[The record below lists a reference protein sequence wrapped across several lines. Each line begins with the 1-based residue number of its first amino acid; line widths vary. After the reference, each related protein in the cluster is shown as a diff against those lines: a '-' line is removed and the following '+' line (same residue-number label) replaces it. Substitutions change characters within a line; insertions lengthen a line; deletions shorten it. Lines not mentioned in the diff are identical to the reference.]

1 MSRADSITQ
10 RPSGLFS
17 AAAGKVVNQ
26 LRHSLSTRN
35 LRQPPESPLSRAQRE
50 DTERQAKREQIKH
63 NFQEVL
69 DYYRRNTVLV
79 EGHHS
84 ETDGAGNDH
93 LKKRIPKRPARESP
107 IQEQPEQ
114 EYQAQL
120 HNHKGLRISIA
131 VPENTPT
138 PPTPPPK
145 DPSPTT
151 VNSTSP
157 TPSTPDDTADRFI
170 SLTTT
175 TCTSANQSP
184 LIDRTNP
191 TWNSALTTNLKSDR
205 VDSILAAEIRARA
218 PAHQASSEMGGGE
231 QVLVDMRAVRRV
243 PNFSCPLVGA
253 RWYERRDLDEWEK
266 EKALRD
272 EEKAIREKAKARRE
286 EERVRREEYKAR
298 REEKARRWYK
308 AEKKDSSTLC
318 REASPVLKGHE
329 LNADGGEDADSLTG
343 EPSPVSFGSVWKEVE
358 DFMRSLKPERVSL
371 NEILSEVNPKY
382 AVQTDK
388 VEVQTEEVEV
398 QTDKVEV
405 QTDKV
410 EVCSTV

>member
-1 MSRADSITQ
+1 MSRADSIIQ

-17 AAAGKVVNQ
+17 AVAGKVVNQ

-69 DYYRRNTVLV
+69 EYYRRNTVLV

-84 ETDGAGNDH
+84 ETDGTGNDH

-114 EYQAQL
+114 EYQVQL

-151 VNSTSP
+151 INSTSP

-170 SLTTT
+170 SLTST
-175 TCTSANQSP
+175 TCTSATQSP
-184 LIDRTNP
+184 LIDRTNL
-191 TWNSALTTNLKSDR
+191 TWNSALTTILTSAH
-205 VDSILAAEIRARA
+205 VDAALAAGIRARV
-218 PAHQASSEMGGGE
+218 PAHQAGNEMGGGG
-231 QVLVDMRAVRRV
+231 QVLIDMRAVHLV
-243 PNFSCPLVGA
+243 PDFSYPLAGA
-253 RWYERRDLDEWEK
+253 KWHERRDLDEWE
-266 EKALRD
+266 
-272 EEKAIREKAKARRE
+272 EEKARRE
-286 EERVRREEYKAR
+286 EEKAR
-298 REEKARRWYK
+298 RGEK

-329 LNADGGEDADSLTG
+329 GNADGGEDADSLTR
-343 EPSPVSFGSVWKEVE
+343 EPSPVSFGSVWEKVE
-358 DFMRSLKPERVSL
+358 EDLMRLLKPERVSL
-371 NEILSEVNPKY
+371 NQIPSEVNPKY

-388 VEVQTEEVEV
+388 VEVCGSV
-398 QTDKVEV
+398 
-405 QTDKV
+405 
-410 EVCSTV
+410 